1 LAKDIGPKC
10 RYCRREG
17 TKLFLKGVR
26 CFTDKC
32 SFERR
37 PYPPG
42 QHGQARSKMSD
53 YKLRLREK
61 QKVKRIYG
69 ISERQFRKYV
79 AIATASKAGKTG
91 ELLLQ
96 LLERR
101 LDNVVFRMGLAKTR
115 VDARQL
121 VLHRHVVVNRKCV
134 SVPSF
139 LVKTNDVVSMK
150 EKSAGGVRVTEGQ
163 EFSKNSE
170 PVTWLDMNRDK
181 KEALIKSLPDRQS
194 VQYPIREQLIVEFY
208 SR

>member
-17 TKLFLKGVR
+17 GKLFLKGVR

-42 QHGQARSKMSD
+42 QHGQARVKMSD
-53 YKLRLREK
+53 YKIRLREK

-69 ISERQFRKYV
+69 IGERQFRKYF
-79 AIATASKAGKTG
+79 AIANRRGGKTG
-91 ELLLQ
+91 ETLLQ

-115 VDARQL
+115 MDARQL
-121 VLHRHVVVNRKCV
+121 VLHKHVAVNNRCV
-134 SVPSF
+134 NSPSV
-139 LVKTNDVVSMK
+139 LVKPNDVVAVR
-150 EKSAGGVRVTEGQ
+150 EKSAERVRVADAL
-163 EFSKNSE
+163 EFSKNTE
-170 PVTWLDMNRDK
+170 PITWLEVNRDK
-181 KEALIKSLPDRQS
+181 KEALVKSLPDRAS
-194 VQYPIREQLIVEFY
+194 VQYPIMEQLIVEFY